1 MLGFIDNLRQPIDGF
16 IYIIGAVL
24 SIVAIT
30 FLTIRIFRKRRVW
43 HIVSLSIYGISLVGM
58 FTVSALYHSLQ
69 VSKVATDILRQVDH
83 AMIYFLIVGS
93 STPIFLIVL
102 RKGWRWSLFSVAW
115 GLATAGIVLRLV
127 FRYPPQAVIVIFFIF
142 YVVIGWL
149 LVIAWRPLVRTLS
162 KQAMVLMVGGGV
174 FYTLGAAVLNMKW
187 IDFSLGFGAQQ
198 IWPFFVMVGSF
209 CHFWLAYK
217 YIIHM
222 AE

>member
-1 MLGFIDNLRQPIDGF
+1 MFGFISNLRQPIDGF
-16 IYIIGAVL
+16 LYIIGAVL

-30 FLTIRIFRKRRVW
+30 FLTIRIVRKRKAW
-43 HIVSLSIYGISLVGM
+43 HIVAFSVYGISLVGM

-69 VSKVATDILRQVDH
+69 VSQAATNILRQVDH

-102 RKGWRWSLFSVAW
+102 RKKWRWSLFSIAW
-115 GLATAGIVLRLV
+115 ILAIAGIALRLI
-127 FRYPPQAVIVIFFIF
+127 FRNPPYGIIVIFFIF
-142 YVVIGWL
+142 YIIIGWL
-149 LVIAWRPLVRTLS
+149 LVIAWRPLVRALP
-162 KQAMVLMVGGGV
+162 KQAMVWMVSGGV
-174 FYTLGAAVLNMKW
+174 LYTLGAAVLNIKW
-187 IDFSLGFGAQQ
+187 FDSGQGFGAQQ
-198 IWPFFVMVGSF
+198 IWPFFVMAGSF